1 MDISFQ
7 LEDIWQEYDLGSL
20 EEGLG
25 TLFPTMDFSLKN
37 LLGQILSGDILGALT
52 DLFRWVTGD
61 IGAQFAGL
69 KNTLIWLLVLGI
81 ISAVLS
87 YFSDAFSHHQIS
99 DLSFYIMYLM
109 TTAVLLTCF
118 EQAAVTAVQAMDHI
132 VTFIQLLIPT
142 YLVAVGVATGSVTVS
157 ASYQLVLLL
166 IYGVENVLVAGV
178 VPLVYSYCMLAVVN
192 GIWIEQK
199 LTMLM
204 DLLAK
209 AVRAI
214 LKAAVGAVTGI
225 SVFQA
230 VITPVIDSVKASV
243 LQKTMSAIPGIG
255 NAAEGVVELVT
266 GTAVVIK
273 NSMGVVLLILLLV
286 LCAAPMIKLFLIACV
301 LKAAAA
307 MMGVVSDRRLS
318 TCTDRV
324 GEGSFLL
331 MRTAGTAMLLFLI
344 TISIVASST
353 NRGF

>member
-1 MDISFQ
+1 MDITFR

-25 TLFPTMDFSLKN
+25 ALFPEVSFSLKG
-37 LLGQILSGDILGALT
+37 LLGQILKGDVLGAVMS
-52 DLFRWVTGD
+52 LFGSAGD
-61 IGAQFAGL
+61 GILAQFTGM
-69 KNTLIWLLVLGI
+69 KNTLVWLLVLGI
-81 ISAVLS
+81 VSALMT
-87 YFSDAFSHHQIS
+87 YFSDAFDHHQIS
-99 DLSFYIMYLM
+99 DLGFYVMYLL
-109 TTAVLLTCF
+109 TTAVLLKCF
-118 EQAAVTAVQAMDHI
+118 EQAAATAVQAMENV
-132 VTFIQLLIPT
+132 VTFIRLLIPT

-157 ASYQLVLLL
+157 ASYQLILLL

-199 LTMLM
+199 LGMLM

-209 AVRAI
+209 AVRAL
-214 LKAAVGAVTGI
+214 LKGALGVVTGI
-225 SVFQA
+225 SVFQS

-243 LQKTMSAIPGIG
+243 LQKTISAIPGVG

-273 NSMGVVLLILLLV
+273 NSLGVVLLILLV
-286 LCAAPMIKLFLIACV
+286 ILCAPPMIKLFLIACV

-307 MMGVVSDRRLS
+307 MMGIVSDRRLC
-318 TCTDRV
+318 TCTDKV
-324 GEGSFLL
+324 GEGSLLL
-331 MRTAGTAMLLFLI
+331 MRTAGTAILLFLI
-344 TISIVASST
+344 TISIVAAGT